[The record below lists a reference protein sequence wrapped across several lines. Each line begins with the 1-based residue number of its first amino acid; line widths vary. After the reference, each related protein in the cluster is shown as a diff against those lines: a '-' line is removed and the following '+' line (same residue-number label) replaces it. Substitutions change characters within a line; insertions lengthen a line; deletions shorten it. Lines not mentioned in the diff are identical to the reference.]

1 MKIKPYGSLLL
12 IKIMPE
18 EDVKTQ
24 AGIVMPDTIVK
35 PAPLVCEVVSTGAQA
50 PQDLNS
56 GDTVLI
62 PRDAAAMPLEEI
74 LPPAEDGGVYKLV
87 FPNTVIATLKED

>member
-1 MKIKPYGSLLL
+1 MKIKPYGNLLL
-12 IKIMPE
+12 IKIMPDE
-18 EDVKTQ
+18 EVKTQ

-35 PAPLVCEVVSTGAQA
+35 PAPLVCEVISTGAQA

-62 PRDAAAMPLEEI
+62 PRDASAMPLEEI
-74 LPPAEDGGVYKLV
+74 LAPADDGGVYKLV
-87 FPNTVIATLKED
+87 FPNAIIAVITE